1 MNFVRH
7 QRIIIV
13 AALLMFGALACSQE
27 SQQSEDLSGV
37 SWSEITD
44 RAEGT
49 DVTMMMWMGD
59 PFINNYMSQYV
70 KPEVKERFDI
80 DLEIVD
86 GQGTQIVSTLM
97 AELESGRRTSQVDMM
112 WINGETFYQLRQIGA
127 LYGPFTDNLPNSE
140 YIDFDNP
147 FIGIDFQ
154 QPIDG
159 YEAPWGNVQMTLI
172 YNSDYVE
179 NPPATR
185 EELSTW
191 VRDNPGQFTIPTEFA
206 GMTFLKSLMIDMAG
220 GEKSLSGD
228 FDGELYERYSKKL
241 WDFLNDLKPY
251 FWRNGNTFPN
261 SVAQMHQLFSNGE
274 IWFTLSNNDSEV
286 DNKINQGLFPKTAR
300 AYVPEWGSI
309 QNSHFLGISNR
320 SPNIEGAMTVIN
332 FMVSPEAQLKKADP
346 TVWGDGTVLSMEKL
360 PEEWRNEFENIPNRL
375 YAPPREEIEPY
386 ALMELDPE
394 YMIRMFEDFR
404 TYVVNR

>member
-1 MNFVRH
+1 MNFVRY
-7 QRIIIV
+7 QRIIIIAV
-13 AALLMFGALACSQE
+13 LLMFGALACSQE
-27 SQQSEDLSGV
+27 SHQGEDLSEI

-59 PFINNYMSQYV
+59 PFINNYMNQYV

-228 FDGELYERYSKKL
+228 FDEELYERYSKKL

-274 IWFTLSNNDSEV
+274 LWFTLSNNDSEV
-286 DNKINQGLFPKTAR
+286 DNKINQGLFPETAR

-360 PEEWRNEFENIPNRL
+360 PDEWRNEFENIPNRL

>member
-1 MNFVRH
+1 MKFVRY
-7 QRIIIV
+7 QVKIIV
-13 AALLMFGALACSQE
+13 AALLMFGISACSQE
-27 SQQSEDLSGV
+27 SRQGEDLSRV

-44 RAEGT
+44 RAKGT

-59 PFINNYMSQYV
+59 PFINDYMNQYV

-97 AELESGRRTSQVDMM
+97 AELESGRRTSQIDMM

-127 LYGPFTDNLPNSE
+127 LYGPFTENLPNSE

-185 EELSTW
+185 EELSKW
-191 VRDNPGQFTIPTEFA
+191 VRNNPGQFTIPTEFA

-220 GEKSLSGD
+220 GEKSLNGD
-228 FDGELYERYSKKL
+228 FDEELYERYSKKL

-274 IWFTLSNNDSEV
+274 LWFTLSNNDSEV
-286 DNKINQGLFPKTAR
+286 DNKINQGLFPETAR

-332 FMVSPEAQLKKADP
+332 FMISPEAQLKKADP

-360 PEEWRNEFENIPNRL
+360 PDEWRNEFENIPNRL